1 MAENALPA
9 EIALITKE
17 ATPPPGAD
25 SLRAT
30 KKVRNRP
37 DDVGDSGEGE
47 RGGSDTIMREQA
59 GRGEISYRNKL
70 LNLDNKGATTQSMKD
85 VVVTDDDF
93 LIGKDGEIPSVEFSQ
108 GVRDVLVKGMER
120 TLVIKLLGRSINY
133 GDLLN
138 RTGAMWQLKGSYQL
152 VDMECRFYFATF
164 DLEEDYIKVLTGG
177 PWMVFGAY
185 LTVQP
190 WSLGFDPHT
199 TKVSNVVA
207 WARIPGLS
215 FRYYHKS
222 TLRVIGK
229 LLGEVVKIDYM
240 TENRGRGKY
249 ARIAVLIDLQ
259 QALVPW
265 IKVDGKAYVVEY
277 EGLPLICFSCGKYG
291 HSKERC
297 SGSVQNS
304 NQQVLSS
311 NSRTTVTQPPVS
323 GSGPRDRRPPEPG
336 EAPFG
341 EWIECEESKEARIA
355 VDGNGKSNDDG
366 RDLSSKK
373 RNAGGGV
380 EGPISHG
387 SFQYAKNNHHKPK
400 GGTQK
405 VAQEY
410 RRKDMN
416 KGPAVSVIDQTKNE
430 VGLKTEVNGQAR
442 NTVDS
447 SGGEKILGE
456 SNSGQSGLVCISEKD
471 LVKGCSDSNVM
482 EVVSTLDA
490 TQHKVVEM
498 QRHRPILEEF
508 VPSTLENCVNMQRSL
523 DVQDMQG
530 RGKENT
536 LMTTMVKKHLPHGI
550 KLQSTVQ
557 KNLKVRKKPS
567 GSSISKEAIAVLR
580 EELETPIGVSE
591 NPTCSDVSSK
601 PRDEGDE
608 DPSGSGMVV

>member
-1 MAENALPA
+1 
-9 EIALITKE
+9 
-17 ATPPPGAD
+17 
-25 SLRAT
+25 
-30 KKVRNRP
+30 
-37 DDVGDSGEGE
+37 
-47 RGGSDTIMREQA
+47 MREQA
-59 GRGEISYRNKL
+59 VSGEISYRNKL
-70 LNLDNKGATTQSMKD
+70 LNLDNKGATTRSMED

-93 LIGKDGEIPSVEFSQ
+93 LIGKDGEIPSVVFSH

-120 TLVIKLLGRSINY
+120 TLVIKLLGRSITY
-133 GDLLN
+133 GDLLT
-138 RTGAMWQLKGSYQL
+138 RTGAMWQLKGSFQF
-152 VDMECRFYFATF
+152 VDMECNFYFVSF

-185 LTVQP
+185 LTVHP
-190 WSLGFDPHT
+190 WSLAFDPHT
-199 TKVSNVVA
+199 TKISNVVA

-265 IKVDGKAYVVEY
+265 IKVDGKTYGVEY

-297 SGSVQNS
+297 NGSAQTS

-311 NSRTTVTQPPVS
+311 SSMTTTTQPSVS
-323 GSGPRDRRPPEPG
+323 GSGPRNRRPPEPG
-336 EAPFG
+336 ASFG
-341 EWIECEESKEARIA
+341 EWMQVRYPRKGNKHSLGKEAKLGGLQGSNGSGYNVLLECEEDKEASIA
-355 VDGNGKSNDDG
+355 VGGNVKSNDDG
-366 RDLSSKK
+366 HDLSSKK

-380 EGPISHG
+380 G
-387 SFQYAKNNHHKPK
+387 A
-400 GGTQK
+400 
-405 VAQEY
+405 

-416 KGPAVSVIDQTKNE
+416 KGPADSVTDQTNKE
-430 VGLKTEVNGQAR
+430 LGLKAKAYAQAH

-447 SGGEKILGE
+447 IGGEKILGE
-456 SNSGQSGLVCISEKD
+456 THSDQSELACNSEKD
-471 LVKGCSDSNVM
+471 SAKRCSDPNVI
-482 EVVSTLDA
+482 EVISTLDA

-498 QRHRPILEEF
+498 QRHRPILEEL
-508 VPSTLENCVNMQRSL
+508 VPSNLENCVNMQRAL
-523 DVQDMQG
+523 DVQDVQG

-536 LMTTMVKKHLPHGI
+536 LKDPMVKRQLSHGI

-557 KNLKVRKKPS
+557 KNLRVRKKPS
-567 GSSISKEAIAVLR
+567 GTPISKEDIAVLR
-580 EELETPIGVSE
+580 EELETPIGVSVK
-591 NPTCSDVSSK
+591 PTCSDESPK
-601 PRDEGDE
+601 PRDECDE